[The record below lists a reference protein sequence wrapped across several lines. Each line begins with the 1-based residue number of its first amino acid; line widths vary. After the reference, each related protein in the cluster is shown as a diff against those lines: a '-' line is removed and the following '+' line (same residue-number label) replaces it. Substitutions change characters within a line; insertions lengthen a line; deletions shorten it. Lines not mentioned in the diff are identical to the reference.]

1 MDYETI
7 KYQSKNGEVDVV
19 ITLEEKIIYMT
30 AQNIATLFGKEK
42 SNILKNIR
50 KILKEEEKLFVANKA
65 YSVAKFATEWKR
77 KGQII
82 QRKTE
87 HYSINI
93 IIEIG
98 VQLISN
104 EALFLKE
111 YIDNY
116 FKERSNFDNKNFND
130 IIIYNNG
137 NISID
142 VRVSPKEDTVWLT
155 QDQIETLFE
164 TTRQDIDYH
173 INNIYKTGEIDS
185 VATCKEILQ
194 VQLEG
199 DREVTRK
206 IDYFNLDMV
215 LAIGYRVKTKK
226 AIEFRRWATK
236 VLKQYLLKGYSIDQK
251 RTIVT
256 DENFMNLTN
265 EVFEIKE
272 QVRQIKEQQK
282 NLLIED
288 KIILDGEVFDAH
300 VVMTKIIETA
310 RKSILLIDPYVDATT
325 LDKFKAKNKDV
336 SFQII
341 TSNNKSKLSDIEISL
356 FVEEY
361 GSFNIFY
368 DDRFHDRFLILDNNI
383 YYHLGSSIN
392 YLGKRISR
400 VSIEEDEGI
409 KDLIKIRINEILD
422 QFS

>member
-7 KYQSKNGEVDVV
+7 KYQSKNGELDM
-19 ITLEEKIIYMT
+19 IISIENKIAYMT

-42 SNILKNIR
+42 SHILKIIR
-50 KILKEEEKLFVANKA
+50 KILNKEDEILFVAKSSLFVANKA

-87 HYSINI
+87 HYNLNI

-116 FKERSNFDNKNFND
+116 FKERSNFNDKNVND

-142 VRVSPKEDTVWLT
+142 VRVSPKEDTIWLT
-155 QDQIETLFE
+155 QEQIAVLFDTTKQNISDHIQNIIHDNELENDSVVKESFTTQVIFEKNAYVE
-164 TTRQDIDYH
+164 TTSDIPVSNQFSSEANLPFLKVLPHVSSDG
-173 INNIYKTGEIDS
+173 KTYDVIF
-185 VATCKEILQ
+185 
-194 VQLEG
+194 
-199 DREVTRK
+199 
-206 IDYFNLDMV
+206 YNLDMV
-215 LAIGYRVKTKK
+215 LAVGYRVKSQK
-226 AIEFRRWATK
+226 AIRFRRWATK

-265 EVFEIKE
+265 EVLEIKE

-300 VVMTKIIETA
+300 IVITKIIETA
-310 RKSILLIDPYVDATT
+310 HESILLIDPYVDATT
-325 LDKFKAKNKDV
+325 LDKFKAKNKDI
-336 SFQII
+336 SF
-341 TSNNKSKLSDIEISL
+341 
-356 FVEEY
+356 
-361 GSFNIFY
+361 
-368 DDRFHDRFLILDNNI
+368 
-383 YYHLGSSIN
+383 
-392 YLGKRISR
+392 
-400 VSIEEDEGI
+400 
-409 KDLIKIRINEILD
+409 
-422 QFS
+422 

>member
-7 KYQSKNGEVDVV
+7 KYQSKNGELDVV
-19 ITLEEKIIYMT
+19 ISIENKIAYMT

-42 SNILKNIR
+42 SNILKIVR
-50 KILKEEEKLFVANKA
+50 KILSKQDETLFVANKA

-116 FKERSNFDNKNFND
+116 FKERSNFDDKNFND

-142 VRVSPKEDTVWLT
+142 VRVSPKEDTIWLT
-155 QDQIETLFE
+155 QEQIAILFDTTKQNISDHIQNIIHDNELENDSVVKESFTTQVIFEENAYAE
-164 TTRQDIDYH
+164 TTS
-173 INNIYKTGEIDS
+173 NIPVSNQFSSEASLPFLKVLPHVSSDGKTYDVIF
-185 VATCKEILQ
+185 
-194 VQLEG
+194 
-199 DREVTRK
+199 
-206 IDYFNLDMV
+206 YNLDMV
-215 LAIGYRVKTKK
+215 LAVGYRVKSQK
-226 AIEFRRWATK
+226 AIRFRRWATK

-265 EVFEIKE
+265 EVLEIKE

-300 VVMTKIIETA
+300 VVITKIIETA
-310 RKSILLIDPYVDATT
+310 HESILLIDPYVDATT
-325 LDKFKAKNKDV
+325 LDKFKAKNKDI
-336 SFQII
+336 SF
-341 TSNNKSKLSDIEISL
+341 
-356 FVEEY
+356 
-361 GSFNIFY
+361 
-368 DDRFHDRFLILDNNI
+368 
-383 YYHLGSSIN
+383 
-392 YLGKRISR
+392 
-400 VSIEEDEGI
+400 
-409 KDLIKIRINEILD
+409 
-422 QFS
+422 